1 MRRSRRRFWKSEND
15 GDKRSAY
22 ETLYT
27 CLVTLSKLMAPLTPF
42 VAEEMYQNLVV
53 AADPSAPDSVHLA
66 SFPVA
71 DTARIDKG
79 LGQATQ
85 LVMKVV
91 SMGRAARQKVQA
103 KVRHPLAEVL
113 FMPKTEAEGALL
125 LPLADQVRDELN
137 VKSVQVISNADAAKN
152 LTVRLNG
159 SVVGP
164 KYTDKLPDLNKA
176 FATTDKEAVIRSV
189 LGGQPVNVGEFT
201 LEAED
206 LDISPSQ
213 DSPYSGVLDG
223 GYYVAIDTRM
233 TPELKREGLARELV
247 HNIQNMRRT
256 ADFDIAARIVVWY
269 QCGEALQEVLTSET
283 MGDYIRTETLA
294 VRVEEGTP
302 DADAHV
308 ETLKIEGMELTIG
321 VKRAQA

>member
-1 MRRSRRRFWKSEND
+1 
-15 GDKRSAY
+15 
-22 ETLYT
+22 
-27 CLVTLSKLMAPLTPF
+27 
-42 VAEEMYQNLVV
+42 
-53 AADPSAPDSVHLA
+53 
-66 SFPVA
+66 
-71 DTARIDKG
+71 
-79 LGQATQ
+79 
-85 LVMKVV
+85 
-91 SMGRAARQKVQA
+91 
-103 KVRHPLAEVL
+103 
-113 FMPKTEAEGALL
+113 MPKTEAEGALL

-176 FATTDKEAVIRSV
+176 FGTTDKEAVIRAV

-223 GYYVAIDTRM
+223 GYYVAIDTRV
-233 TPELKREGLARELV
+233 TPELKQEGLARELV

-256 ADFDIAARIVVWY
+256 ADFDIADRIVVWY

-321 VKRAQA
+321 VKRAQG